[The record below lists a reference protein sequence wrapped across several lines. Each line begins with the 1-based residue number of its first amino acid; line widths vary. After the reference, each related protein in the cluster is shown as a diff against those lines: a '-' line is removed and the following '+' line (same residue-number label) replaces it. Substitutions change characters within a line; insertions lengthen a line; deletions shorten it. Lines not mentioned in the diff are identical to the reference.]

1 MPPVELQYQPP
12 TDPPGL
18 VVEELPDGG
27 VTITVPSKRGTF
39 LGVLGMLA
47 SAHPAAALATP
58 LVWPVYK
65 LFGSPNPRA
74 VVSLTR
80 DQFTLTETSD
90 DGLGYMPTVTSW
102 ARAGIGELR
111 ANRYSKGLYFRI
123 PGKANTDLLVDLSP
137 RTIKV
142 IGEAL
147 EAAQA
152 RLAKSGESAGADP
165 L

>member
-1 MPPVELQYQPP
+1 MPRTLL
-12 TDPPGL
+12 TSL
-18 VVEELPDGG
+18 
-27 VTITVPSKRGTF
+27 I
-39 LGVLGMLA
+39 
-47 SAHPAAALATP
+47 PAAVIATP

-74 VVSLTR
+74 VVMLTR
-80 DQFTLTETSD
+80 DRFTLTETSD
-90 DGLGYMPTVTSW
+90 DDLGHWPTVTSW
-102 ARAGIGELR
+102 PRSDIGELR
-111 ANRYSKGLYFRI
+111 TNRYSKGLYFRI
-123 PGKANTDLLVDLSP
+123 PGKANTDLLVDMSP

-152 RLAKSGESAGADP
+152 RLARSGERTRASP